1 MNNIIPLLVESVK
14 SQVQDSQIIK
24 ELTEKLEQKKYR
36 QAFLIFNNL
45 KESGKWVLNESDE
58 KHLEEFWWEYAN

>member
-14 SQVQDSQIIK
+14 SQVQDFQIIK